1 MNISHAINV
10 FANIGCPEFRES
22 SKYLCDTK
30 TSAPDISPNLLIY
43 KSEDILEGRPTSAT
57 SSSFDTYSGR
67 SESTASVTSEPKGKY
82 LVLNGKIPDLYFHKY

>member
-1 MNISHAINV
+1 MNV
-10 FANIGCPEFRES
+10 FAYIGSPEFRES

-30 TSAPDISPNLLIY
+30 TSVADISPNLLIY

-82 LVLNGKIPDLYFHKY
+82 LVLNGKIPDLYFHKYYP

>member
-1 MNISHAINV
+1 MNISHVINV

-43 KSEDILEGRPTSAT
+43 KSKDILEGRPTSPT
-57 SSSFDTYSGR
+57 PSSFDTYSGR

-82 LVLNGKIPDLYFHKY
+82 LVLSGKMPYIYFHKY